1 MFLDRQ
7 DAGRRLA
14 LALSHYKGENVVIC
28 ALPRGG
34 VIVGAEIAK
43 ELKAPME
50 LVLVRKIGHPNNP
63 EYAIG
68 AVSEDGQLMVNHQEI
83 ASIDRDWFE
92 AEVNRQITIAK
103 EQRKKYLGERTP
115 IPLSGRKII
124 VVDDGIATGYT
135 VRASIRFLRKM
146 NPTRVVIAVPVAPSD
161 TVELLRSEAD
171 EVVVTLVPDFF
182 VGAIGAYYEDFT
194 PVSDEEVI
202 RALESVHEY
211 ASQ

>member
-1 MFLDRQ
+1 MFLDRR
-7 DAGRRLA
+7 DAGKRLA
-14 LALSHYKGENVVIC
+14 AALSHFKGEDVVVC

-50 LVLVRKIGHPNNP
+50 LILVRKIGHPYNP

-68 AVSEDGQLMVNHQEI
+68 AVSEDGQLMVNQQEV
-83 ASIDRDWFE
+83 ASVDRDWFE
-92 AEVNRQITIAK
+92 AEVKRQIAIAK
-103 EQRKKYLGERTP
+103 EQRKKYLGGRPP
-115 IPLSGRKII
+115 ISLEGRKVI

-146 NPTRVVIAVPVAPSD
+146 KPARIVVAVPVAPSD
-161 TVELLRSEAD
+161 TVELLRGEAD
-171 EVVVTLVPDFF
+171 EVIVTLIPEFF

-202 RALESVHEY
+202 QALESVHEY
-211 ASQ
+211 AS